1 MKDLHGTLFAAS
13 NKTKLCALQA
23 KNCRRTCQG
32 VNHRSCHEGLLLM
45 KSFNIPLGGVPQ
57 IIIVQSL
64 WIIVAR
70 QKMEEDERPQEG
82 GDTQTTRRCKLKQ
95 PRLKRSD
102 KSVRRLNW

>member
-1 MKDLHGTLFAAS
+1 
-13 NKTKLCALQA
+13 
-23 KNCRRTCQG
+23 
-32 VNHRSCHEGLLLM
+32 M

-82 GDTQTTRRCKLKQ
+82 GDTQTTRRCKLEK